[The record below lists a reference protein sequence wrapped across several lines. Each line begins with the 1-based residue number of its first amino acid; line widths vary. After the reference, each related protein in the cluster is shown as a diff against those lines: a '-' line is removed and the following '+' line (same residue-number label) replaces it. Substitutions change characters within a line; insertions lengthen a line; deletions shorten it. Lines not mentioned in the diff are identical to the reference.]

1 MKNLF
6 LLTFF
11 GGFFLSCSHTGTSVP
26 RHQIS
31 HSLTPAPKAVTDGGS
46 VAQPPSPSYKP
57 LPDEEHHKVD
67 LWIRYFTG
75 PGRDLMHTYLER
87 STRYISLMRAIIR
100 EQNLPE
106 DLVYIA
112 LIESGFSS
120 KAHSR
125 SNAVGYWQFIKGTG
139 RRYGLRIDHFV
150 DERRDPVLST
160 RAAME
165 FFKDLYSLFDS
176 WHLSLASYNAGEY
189 KVNRAVLKH
198 YNRNFWY
205 LISKKSLPSE
215 TSNYVPKFIAARR
228 IAKNPAKYGFFNL
241 QYEESLKYDTVPV
254 PRSISLKKLSAHLNV
269 DYDIL
274 KSLNPMYKG
283 GYVPVYDEE
292 TAIRVPAG
300 LKVKASE
307 GLKASLMARPKYAYM
322 DHYWYRVRRGDTLY
336 RIARRNKTSVAN
348 LRRANKMGGRSL
360 IRLGQKLKV
369 PTRKLSAVRLVSGT
383 KSKKPAGVP
392 AKKHR
397 VSRGDTLAGLSQ
409 TYGVSVAELKDWNN
423 LKGTTIHPDRVL
435 LVKTPPGRRSRTP
448 ASAKANIHIVR
459 RGETLIGIADK
470 YKISLVKLMKA
481 NSLNFKSILL
491 TGTRLNIPK

>member
-6 LLTFF
+6 LLIFST
-11 GGFFLSCSHTGTSVP
+11 GFFLSCSHTGTSVP

-31 HSLTPAPKAVTDGGS
+31 HSLTPFTEEADKGGP
-46 VAQPPSPSYKP
+46 AQPAPALLYKP

-67 LWIRYFTG
+67 LWVRYFTG
-75 PGRDLMHTYLER
+75 PGRDLMRNYLER
-87 STRYISLMRAIIR
+87 STRYIPLMKAIIK
-100 EQNLPE
+100 EQKLPE

-112 LIESGFSS
+112 LIESGFNS

-125 SNAVGYWQFIKGTG
+125 SNAVGYWQFIKSTG

-176 WHLSLASYNAGEY
+176 WHLALASYNAGEY
-189 KVNRAVLKH
+189 RVNRAVLKH
-198 YNRNFWY
+198 YNRDFWY
-205 LISKKSLPSE
+205 LISRKSLPSE

-228 IAKNPAKYGFFNL
+228 IAKNPEKYGFSHL
-241 QYEESLKYDTVPV
+241 QYEGGLQYDTVPV
-254 PRSISLKKLSAHLNV
+254 PRPVSLKKLSARLNI
-269 DYDIL
+269 DYDTMR
-274 KSLNPMYKG
+274 SLNPMYKG
-283 GYVPVYDEE
+283 EYVPVYDEE
-292 TAIRVPAG
+292 TALRIPAG
-300 LKVKASE
+300 LKAEAVE
-307 GLKASLMARPKYAYM
+307 GLKASLMVRPKYAYM

-336 RIARRNKTSVAN
+336 RIARRNKTTVAN
-348 LRRANKMGGRSL
+348 LRRANKMGRRSL

-369 PTRKLSAVRLVSGT
+369 PTRKLSAVRLTGG
-383 KSKKPAGVP
+383 KKNRKPASL
-392 AKKHR
+392 KIKHQ
-397 VSRGDTLAGLSQ
+397 VARGDTLAGLSK
-409 TYGVSVAELKDWNN
+409 TYGVSVAELKAWNN
-423 LKGTTIHPDRVL
+423 LKGTTIHPGRVL
-435 LVKTPPGRRSRTP
+435 QVKKPGRQSQP
-448 ASAKANIHIVR
+448 AASDRGNIHVVR